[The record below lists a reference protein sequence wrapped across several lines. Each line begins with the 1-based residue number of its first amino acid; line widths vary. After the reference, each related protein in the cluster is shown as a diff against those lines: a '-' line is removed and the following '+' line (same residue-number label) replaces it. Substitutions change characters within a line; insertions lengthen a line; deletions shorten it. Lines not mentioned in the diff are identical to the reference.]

1 MINQRLKTYQDEI
14 LIRDKSIR
22 DLSVDNANLSFK
34 YRHQSIEHKANKLEN
49 DAHLKNLERKY
60 QKAAKDYAEMCN
72 QQSKQ
77 IDKIDKLH
85 FSEKTSSE
93 LLDFDKNLKN
103 GKTSG
108 APMLLSLLSNNHKL
122 NQRNNFLE

>member
-1 MINQRLKTYQDEI
+1 
-14 LIRDKSIR
+14 
-22 DLSVDNANLSFK
+22 
-34 YRHQSIEHKANKLEN
+34 
-49 DAHLKNLERKY
+49 
-60 QKAAKDYAEMCN
+60 MCN

-122 NQRNNFLE
+122 NQRNNFLEQKIEELKNFMETAKDN